1 MSVARRVVSQRDVAL
16 IDLIDRLLAGG
27 VVLTGDI
34 TLSIADVDLVE
45 LCLRVL
51 ITPSALDPEAPE

>member
-51 ITPSALDPEAPE
+51 ITPSGPDAEAPE